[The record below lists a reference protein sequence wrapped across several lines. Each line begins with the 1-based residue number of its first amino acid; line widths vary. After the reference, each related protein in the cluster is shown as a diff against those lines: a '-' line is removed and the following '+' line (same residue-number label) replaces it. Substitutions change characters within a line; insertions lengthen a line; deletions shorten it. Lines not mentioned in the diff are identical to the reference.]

1 MVGTSMKTYARIQDG
16 LVAELL
22 QTDGDITSLFNPA
35 LTWVDVSSQSD
46 IAEGWHFD
54 GTNFTPPPPPPPPAP
69 GPTIAEL
76 QTQLAA
82 LSAQLAELS
91 GKS

>member
-1 MVGTSMKTYARIQDG
+1 MKTYARIQDG
-16 LVAELL
+16 LIAELL
-22 QTDGDITSLFNPA
+22 QTDDDITSLFNPA
-35 LTWVDVSSQSD
+35 LSWVEVSSQPD

-54 GTNFTPPPPPPPPAP
+54 GTNFTPPSPPPPAAP

-82 LSAQLAELS
+82 LSAQLAALS

>member
-1 MVGTSMKTYARIQDG
+1 MKTYARIQDG
-16 LVAELL
+16 GLIAELL
-22 QTDGDITSLFNPA
+22 RTDGDITSLFNPA
-35 LTWVDVSSQSD
+35 LSWVEVPSQSD

-54 GTNFTPPPPPPPPAP
+54 GTNFTPPSPPPTATP

-82 LSAQLAELS
+82 LSAQLAALS
-91 GKS
+91 GKN

>member
-1 MVGTSMKTYARIQDG
+1 MKIYARIQDG
-16 LVAELL
+16 LIAELL
-22 QTDGDITSLFNPA
+22 RTDDDITGLFNPA
-35 LTWVDVSSQSD
+35 LSWVDVSSQPD

-54 GTNFTPPPPPPPPAP
+54 GTNFTPPSPPPPGAP

-82 LSAQLAELS
+82 LSAQLAALS